1 MARPVF
7 HVINVYRVLWANFVR
22 AFFAFDSNFSSKN
35 ECVPAAP
42 RVEIELSL
50 QFRSRDAKSLTS
62 KMKMLRTIRG
72 IFWIVLF
79 FVVVHPT
86 WAKDERSIKDLA
98 KALTKLGPD
107 VDPAEADQIS
117 VTAHTTARKLARD
130 YHVVLNPE
138 FQAFLVNVGA
148 RKRGWCGHWAQDIGT
163 RLKELKPRTLV
174 LHWGVAY
181 DHTSSENNC
190 LVVTARNQPF
200 KDGIILDGWRRA
212 GRLFWCPVIKDDE
225 YEVEQHYG
233 HSGITAWKEN
243 MQWSAWLQDYEPG
256 KPKSKMATNN
266 KATKGS
272 SERNRRVS
280 ISELTQPA
288 MP

>member
-1 MARPVF
+1 M
-7 HVINVYRVLWANFVR
+7 
-22 AFFAFDSNFSSKN
+22 
-35 ECVPAAP
+35 
-42 RVEIELSL
+42 
-50 QFRSRDAKSLTS
+50 S
-62 KMKMLRTIRG
+62 KMIRRV
-72 IFWIVLF
+72 IW
-79 FVVVHPT
+79 VVVFLVLIHPA
-86 WAKDERSIKDLA
+86 WAKDERSIKDLS
-98 KALTKLGPD
+98 KALAGLARD
-107 VDPAEADQIS
+107 VDPAEAERIS
-117 VTAHTTARKLARD
+117 VIAHTTARSLARE

-148 RKRGWCGHWAQDIGT
+148 RKRGWCGHWAADIGAH
-163 RLKELKPRTLV
+163 LKELKPRTLV

-225 YEVEQHYG
+225 YELEQHYG

-256 KPKSKMATNN
+256 KPKSKTATAS
-266 KATKGS
+266 KAGKGS
-272 SERNRRVS
+272 SERDERPGDGN
-280 ISELTQPA
+280 LTQPA
-288 MP
+288 TP

>member
-1 MARPVF
+1 
-7 HVINVYRVLWANFVR
+7 
-22 AFFAFDSNFSSKN
+22 
-35 ECVPAAP
+35 
-42 RVEIELSL
+42 
-50 QFRSRDAKSLTS
+50 
-62 KMKMLRTIRG
+62 MKMLRTIHG
-72 IFWIVLF
+72 ILGIILF
-79 FVVVHPT
+79 FALVHPT

-107 VDPAEADQIS
+107 IDPAEAEQIS
-117 VTAHTTARKLARD
+117 VMAHITARKLARE

-163 RLKELKPRTLV
+163 HLKELKPRTLV

-256 KPKSKMATNN
+256 KPKSKTATNN
-266 KATKGS
+266 KASKGS